1 MGLSAALAAR
11 IQNRRVSAPLKE
23 PYLAGVALF
32 LLLVLGPLSVYLLLT
47 FPAWSLLYAFPP
59 EGLAWWVVVGVP
71 LAACALG
78 AAGYL
83 LGMALCRR
91 HLDWLALGFSVLLLV
106 GLGIT
111 VALTGERLSRLSE
124 NLNFAKA
131 PGLLSTPL
139 AAVLAFALPVTLAG
153 WIFLLAFYYVEGRK
167 MLRAREP
174 ATNMVCQPVGQ
185 TSSYPQAN
193 GQFERL
199 LHPEGSGP
207 SAPPQAEPN
216 GSPKSLP
223 KLVEPPGAPPKA

>member
-1 MGLSAALAAR
+1 VGLSAALAAR

-47 FPAWSLLYAFPP
+47 FPAWSLLYTLSP
-59 EGLAWWVVVGVP
+59 EGLAWWVVVAVP
-71 LAACALG
+71 LSAFLMG

-91 HLDWLALGFSVLLLV
+91 QLDWLALCLSALLLA
-106 GLGIT
+106 GLVIAG
-111 VALTGERLSRLSE
+111 VLSGDRLSRLSE
-124 NLNFAKA
+124 DLNFAKA

-174 ATNMVCQPVGQ
+174 ATGMALQPEFQ
-185 TSSYPQAN
+185 TSAYPKAN

-199 LHPEGSGP
+199 LHPEGSGQ
-207 SAPPQAEPN
+207 SSSLQAEPA
-216 GSPKSLP
+216 GSQKSLP
-223 KLVEPPGAPPKA
+223 GLAGPPGEPPKA